1 MDTIRAELE
10 RVFQLVTSEAEL
22 QAQARLR
29 QQRADLEE
37 REAALAAAMELASVD
52 PAVQAA
58 FHDGI
63 AEERARWLALIDQ
76 RLTYFGHRTV
86 TYTVLEA
93 LRQAG
98 EGGND

>member
-1 MDTIRAELE
+1 MDPIRQELE
-10 RVFQLVTSEAEL
+10 RVFQLVTTEAQVQATAKL
-22 QAQARLR
+22 QAQR
-29 QQRADLEE
+29 QELEQ

-52 PAVQAA
+52 PAVRAA

-63 AEERARWLALIDQ
+63 LEERKRWLALIDE
-76 RLTYFGHRTV
+76 RIAYFSNRAA

-98 EGGND
+98 EGT